1 MTTTTATPAPGA
13 RPEQPAP
20 ATRSDV
26 AIEATGLR
34 RTYGTAKTAFEAV
47 RGIDLSV
54 RRGELFALLGT
65 NGAGKTSTL
74 EVLEGLAPASAGH
87 VRVLGL
93 DPLAQRATVRRRTG
107 TMLQEAGFPDELTVA
122 ETARLWH
129 GTLTSPRPIDAVL
142 AEVGL
147 SHRAGVRVTSLS
159 GGEKRRLDLA
169 LAIMGNPEVLFLDE
183 PTTGLDPQSRRT
195 TWDLVRGFLE
205 NGTTVVLTTHYLEE
219 AEELADR
226 LAIMHE
232 GVIAVEGTVAEI
244 VAAQPARIEFA
255 AERAGDA
262 DPAAVAGALDLAT
275 LPALT
280 AAPQTGRVRTELFSS
295 DLQVTL
301 TALLGRANDAGIRL
315 ADLDA
320 RSATLEQAFL
330 AVAGA
335 SPTVAH

>member
-20 ATRSDV
+20 ATRSDL

-74 EVLEGLAPASAGH
+74 EVLEGLAPASAGR
-87 VRVLGL
+87 VRVLGM
-93 DPLAQRATVRRRTG
+93 DPIAQRAAVRSRTG
-107 TMLQEAGFPDELTVA
+107 VMLQEAGFPDELTVA
-122 ETARLWH
+122 ATARLWH
-129 GTLTSPRPIDAVL
+129 GTLTTPRPVDATL
-142 AEVGL
+142 AEVNL

-169 LAIMGNPEVLFLDE
+169 LAIMGRPDVLFLD
-183 PTTGLDPQSRRT
+183 D
-195 TWDLVRGFLE
+195 
-205 NGTTVVLTTHYLEE
+205 GTTVVLTTHYLEE

-244 VAAQPARIEFA
+244 VAAQPARIEF
-255 AERAGDA
+255 EA
-262 DPAAVAGALDLAT
+262 DGTTGLDLAA

-280 AAPQTGRVRTELFSS
+280 CAPQTGRVHTQLLSS
-295 DLQVTL
+295 DLQATL
-301 TALLGRANDAGIRL
+301 TALLGQANAAGVRL
-315 ADLDA
+315 GNLDA

-330 AVAGA
+330 AVAGGER
-335 SPTVAH
+335 SVDHQH

>member
-1 MTTTTATPAPGA
+1 MTTTSTPTDLPTTHPA
-13 RPEQPAP
+13 RPSGADSEM
-20 ATRSDV
+20 

-34 RTYGTAKTAFEAV
+34 RSYGSGKTAFEAV

-74 EVLEGLAPASAGH
+74 EVLEGLAPASAGR

-93 DPLAQRATVRRRTG
+93 DPIAQRTQMRRHTG
-107 TMLQEAGFPDELTVA
+107 IMLQEAGFPDELTVT

-129 GTLTSPRPIDAVL
+129 GTLSAPRPVDAIL
-142 AEVGL
+142 AEVNL

-169 LAIMGNPEVLFLDE
+169 LAIMGRPDVLFLDE

-195 TWDLVRGFLE
+195 TWELVRGFLDD
-205 NGTTVVLTTHYLEE
+205 GTTVVLTTHYLEE

-226 LAIMHE
+226 LAIMHD

-244 VAAQPARIEFA
+244 VDAQPARIEFA
-255 AERAGDA
+255 ADGTDA
-262 DPAAVAGALDLAT
+262 LHLAA

-280 AAPQTGRVRTELFSS
+280 TAPEEGRVRTQLFSS

-301 TALLGRANDAGIRL
+301 TALLGQANDAGTRL
-315 ADLDA
+315 LDLDA

-330 AVAGA
+330 AVAGGE
-335 SPTVAH
+335 SSVADAH

>member
-1 MTTTTATPAPGA
+1 MTTTTSTPAPGA

-20 ATRSDV
+20 ATRSDL

-74 EVLEGLAPASAGH
+74 EVLEGLAPASAGR
-87 VRVLGL
+87 VRVLGM
-93 DPLAQRATVRRRTG
+93 DPIAQRAAVRSRTG
-107 TMLQEAGFPDELTVA
+107 VMLQEAGFPDELTVA

-129 GTLTSPRPIDAVL
+129 GTLTTPRPVDATL
-142 AEVGL
+142 AEVNL

-169 LAIMGNPEVLFLDE
+169 LAIMGRPDVLFLDE

-195 TWDLVRGFLE
+195 TWELVRSFLDD
-205 NGTTVVLTTHYLEE
+205 GTTVVLTTHYLEE

-244 VAAQPARIEFA
+244 VAAQPARIEF
-255 AERAGDA
+255 EA
-262 DPAAVAGALDLAT
+262 DGTTGLDLAA

-280 AAPQTGRVRTELFSS
+280 CAPQTGRVHTQLLSS
-295 DLQVTL
+295 DLQATL
-301 TALLGRANDAGIRL
+301 TALLGQANAAGVRL
-315 ADLDA
+315 GNLDA

-330 AVAGA
+330 AVAGGER
-335 SPTVAH
+335 SVDHQH